1 MSLQIS
7 KEELATAMSFLSQ
20 QLGEDEL
27 RHLLEQLSAFDDKC
41 ARHCLIRTLAFCL
54 QPSVPGPLLRR
65 RSPAVDAARSTG
77 TITAQL

>member
-1 MSLQIS
+1 
-7 KEELATAMSFLSQ
+7 MSFLSQ

-41 ARHCLIRTLAFCL
+41 ARHCLIRKLAFCL
-54 QPSVPGPLLRR
+54 QPSFCAVHGLLLRR